1 MIKTRGGVLL
11 FILLV
16 ILTVAVFVLLR
27 GSGGLDLL
35 DWRREKSVIPLDL
48 QTLIPPSWDVQA
60 EPQVTCDFDGDGA
73 DERLLIYRYDA
84 YTLTLPFK
92 DKPGMFAPFGGVIF
106 DTQADSLPERPESP
120 SPYRGS
126 SIVPYRL
133 LPDFYT
139 GKGQGY
145 LGETGVEVTYS
156 PAPKAGGP
164 CKVNEINVFGFSG
177 TDLPTRL
184 SIFLWAERAAGYQGE
199 HFAGNARVVWEVNPD
214 VENQILRVT
223 TYNRLLNHRSL
234 LCDVN
239 SYQRHNPGLVVFI
252 PDDSRKTIDF
262 CFGVPDEPV
271 HPEGVVVALLRGDQT
286 FGSPSRYLL
295 YGAILAP
302 ELALLRESTRDA
314 VNIVSVGNPAGIEP
328 DQERGAWCTP
338 EQMEGAGATEFWCG
352 RERVRVETRIV
363 LDGVVRTAEWSLISV
378 ARDLPGAELTWRVD
392 RVDLR

>member
-1 MIKTRGGVLL
+1 MFKTRGGVPL

-16 ILTVAVFVLLR
+16 ILTVALFVLLR
-27 GSGGLDLL
+27 GSDGLSLFGRGRDG
-35 DWRREKSVIPLDL
+35 SVIPLDL
-48 QTLIPPSWDVQA
+48 QTLIPASWDVQA
-60 EPQVTCDFDGDGA
+60 EPQVTCDFDGDEA
-73 DERLLIYRYDA
+73 AERLLIYRYDA

-92 DKPGMFAPFGGVIF
+92 NQPGRFAPFGGVIF
-106 DTQADSLPERPESP
+106 DTQADTLPERPESP

-145 LGETGVEVTYS
+145 LGETGVEVSYS
-156 PAPKAGGP
+156 PAPKGNAP
-164 CKVNEINVFGFSG
+164 CKVIEINVFGFSG

-184 SIFLWAERAAGYQGE
+184 SIFHWVDKAAGYQGE
-199 HFAGNARVVWEVNPD
+199 HFAGNARVVWEVDPN
-214 VENQILRVT
+214 VENRIRRVT

-234 LCDVN
+234 LCDVDG
-239 SYQRHNPGLVVFI
+239 YLRPNPDLVVFI
-252 PDDSRKTIDF
+252 PDAAQETIDF
-262 CFGVPDEPV
+262 CFGIPDEPV
-271 HPEGVVVALLRGDQT
+271 YPEGVVVALLRGDRT

-302 ELALLRESTRDA
+302 ELAMLREVEHGA

-328 DQERGAWCTP
+328 DQARGAWCTP
-338 EQMEGAGATEFWCG
+338 EQIQNIAPNEYWCG

-363 LDGVVRTAEWSLISV
+363 LGGVVRTAEWSLISV
-378 ARDLPGAELTWRVD
+378 ARDIPGAELAWRVD

>member
-1 MIKTRGGVLL
+1 MLKTRGGVLI

-16 ILTVAVFVLLR
+16 ILTAAILVLLR
-27 GSGGLDLL
+27 GSDGVSLF
-35 DWRREKSVIPLDL
+35 DWGRDKSVIPLDL

-92 DKPGMFAPFGGVIF
+92 NEPGVFAPFGGVIF

-133 LPDFYT
+133 LPDFY
-139 GKGQGY
+139 GAKGQGY
-145 LGETGVEVTYS
+145 LGETGVEVNFS
-156 PAPKAGGP
+156 PAPKQGAA
-164 CKVNEINVFGFSG
+164 CKVDEINVFGFSG
-177 TDLPTRL
+177 ADLPTRL
-184 SIFLWAERAAGYQGE
+184 SIFLWADKASGYQGE
-199 HFAGNARVVWEVNPD
+199 HFAGNARVVWDVDPD
-214 VENQILRVT
+214 AENRILYVT

-234 LCDVN
+234 LCDVDG
-239 SYQRHNPGLVVFI
+239 YQRDESDSVGFK
-252 PDDSRKTIDF
+252 PDDSRETIDF

-271 HPEGVVVALLRGDQT
+271 YPEGVVVALLRGDRT
-286 FGSPSRYLL
+286 FGSPSRYVL

-302 ELALLRESTRDA
+302 ELALLRESERA
-314 VNIVSVGNPAGIEP
+314 PINIVSVGNPAGIEP
-328 DQERGAWCTP
+328 DQARGAWCTP
-338 EQMEGAGATEFWCG
+338 EQMEGAGPTEFWCS

-363 LDGVVRTAEWSLISV
+363 LGGVVRTAEWSLISV
-378 ARDLPGAELTWRVD
+378 ARDIPGAELTWRVD

>member
-1 MIKTRGGVLL
+1 MLKTRGGVLL

-27 GSGGLDLL
+27 GSGGVKLF

-60 EPQVTCDFDGDGA
+60 EPQVACDFDGDGA

-92 DKPGMFAPFGGVIF
+92 NEPGMFAPFGGIIF
-106 DTQADSLPERPESP
+106 DTQADTLPERPESP
-120 SPYRGS
+120 GPYRGS

-145 LGETGVEVTYS
+145 LGETGVEVSYS
-156 PAPKAGGP
+156 PALKSGSP

-177 TDLPTRL
+177 ADLPTRL
-184 SIFLWAERAAGYQGE
+184 SIFLWVDKAAGYRGE
-199 HFAGNARVVWEVNPD
+199 HFAGNARVAWEVDPN
-214 VENQILRVT
+214 VENRIRRVT

-234 LCDVN
+234 LCDVDG
-239 SYQRHNPGLVVFI
+239 YWRPNPDLVVFI
-252 PDDSRKTIDF
+252 PDAAEETIDF

-271 HPEGVVVALLRGDQT
+271 YPEGVVVALLRGDT
-286 FGSPSRYLL
+286 RFGSPSRYLL

-302 ELALLRESTRDA
+302 ELALLRASDREA

-328 DQERGAWCTP
+328 DQARGAWCTP
-338 EQMEGAGATEFWCG
+338 EQIEGAGPTEFWCG
-352 RERVRVETRIV
+352 RERVRIETRIV
-363 LDGVVRTAEWSLISV
+363 LGGAVRTAEWSLISV
-378 ARDLPGAELTWRVD
+378 ARDVPGAELIWRVD